1 MRALPPR
8 SVRRVKTI
16 AAYLGLS
23 DDGTRVSPGTS
34 IALSLM
40 LSLLVSLVLRV
51 LLPGANS
58 VLRLILWGVVM
69 AVIFRW
75 AGNNAAK
82 QRAKGKGPQGQRDQ

>member
-1 MRALPPR
+1 M
-8 SVRRVKTI
+8 KTI

-40 LSLLVSLVLRV
+40 LSLLVSLGLRV

-58 VLRLILWGVVM
+58 VLRLVLWFVVM
-69 AVIFRW
+69 MVIFRW
-75 AGNNAAK
+75 AGANAAK
-82 QRAKGKGPQGQRDQ
+82 QRDRARERRDQ